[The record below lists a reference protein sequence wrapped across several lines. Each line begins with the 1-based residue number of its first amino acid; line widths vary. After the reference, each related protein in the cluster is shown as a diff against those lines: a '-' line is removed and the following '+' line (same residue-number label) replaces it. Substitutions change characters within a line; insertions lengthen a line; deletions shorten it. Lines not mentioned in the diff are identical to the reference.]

1 MRIFLDTSVL
11 IPFFY
16 GDHPHHDSC
25 IRIIDRLQT
34 NTGFCSAHSLV
45 ETYSSLTRM
54 PGKYRVSAER
64 ARLFVA
70 GLRDRLQVI
79 ALTEVEYFGM
89 IDDYAV
95 ASIVGGG
102 IYDALHARCAV
113 KAGTDVLLTWNHR
126 DFIRFGEVARLV
138 KTPLEF
144 QDVE

>member
-1 MRIFLDTSVL
+1 MRSFLDTSIL
-11 IPFFY
+11 IPLFY

-25 IRIIDRLQT
+25 VRIIDRLQT

-64 ARLFVA
+64 ARLFIA
-70 GLRDRLQVI
+70 TLRDQLQAI
-79 ALTEVEYFGM
+79 ALTEAEYVDM

-95 ASIVGGG
+95 AGIVGGS

-113 KAGTDVLLTWNHR
+113 KAGADVLVTWNQR

-138 KTPLEF
+138 KTPPEF
-144 QDVE
+144 RDVE

>member
-1 MRIFLDTSVL
+1 VRLFLDTSVL
-11 IPFFY
+11 IPLFY

-70 GLRDRLQVI
+70 ALRDQLQVI

-89 IDDYAV
+89 IDDYA
-95 ASIVGGG
+95 ALGIVGGS
-102 IYDALHARCAV
+102 IYDALHAGCAV
-113 KAGTDVLLTWNHR
+113 KAGTDVLLTWNQR
-126 DFIRFGEVARLV
+126 DFIRFREVARLV

-144 QDVE
+144 QGIE